1 MYESFDFD
9 PGTAS
14 FEWDEEKDR
23 INFEKHGIHFRTA
36 ARVFLDPNRLIRE
49 DTEHQEELRYDI
61 LGRVGKILFVVCA
74 FRTNNTVRM
83 ISARLA
89 TKAEKERYEYGEDE
103 FE

>member
-36 ARVFLDPNRLIRE
+36 ARFSWIRT
-49 DTEHQEELRYDI
+49 D
-61 LGRVGKILFVVCA
+61 
-74 FRTNNTVRM
+74 
-83 ISARLA
+83 
-89 TKAEKERYEYGEDE
+89 
-103 FE
+103 